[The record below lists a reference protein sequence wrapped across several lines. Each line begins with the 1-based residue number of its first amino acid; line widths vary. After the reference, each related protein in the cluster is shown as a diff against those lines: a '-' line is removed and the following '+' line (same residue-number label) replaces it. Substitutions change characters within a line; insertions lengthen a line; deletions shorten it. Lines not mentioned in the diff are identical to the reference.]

1 MLSTWA
7 TWLVCRLSSM
17 RNVWKA
23 VLCAFMFM
31 LELYCFSPDVDEC
44 TSGEHHCD
52 EKSES
57 CRNMPGSFTCD
68 CRKGF
73 RRDGDKCVKKKGK
86 KKTQKDSKTKEQELE
101 EDLEKGNY
109 FSGVHMKLGSVLYAV
124 FFACVVAAV
133 MKRSRLAIVLLTL
146 VYGCILW
153 FLRR

>member
-1 MLSTWA
+1 M
-7 TWLVCRLSSM
+7 SS
-17 RNVWKA
+17 
-23 VLCAFMFM
+23 AFMFT
-31 LELYCFSPDVDEC
+31 LKLLYFFSPDVDEC

-68 CRKGF
+68 CQKGF

-109 FSGVHMKLGSVLYAV
+109 YSEVHMKLGSVLYAV

>member
-1 MLSTWA
+1 MEAS
-7 TWLVCRLSSM
+7 V
-17 RNVWKA
+17 
-23 VLCAFMFM
+23 
-31 LELYCFSPDVDEC
+31 ECFYVYIEAIIVSPDVDEC

-109 FSGVHMKLGSVLYAV
+109 YSEVHMKLGSVFYAV